1 MNAKLKMNKKLSISA
16 ISTLLFLTLVSCN
29 NPVNSRLSAA
39 DPAPAPETG
48 IYENPA
54 IGLVAGISLDS
65 DILLTYP
72 GVSVSEDTDGNAT
85 IEWVEGL
92 SGSALKCDE
101 NGDFIRIA
109 DGTLPELTVSGSVEV
124 WVQPDLNAVN
134 YYTGI
139 LHKGDNPE
147 VITPEW
153 YFVDETWTM
162 LFHADS
168 KPYFFVTCENEE
180 ETVTPVSLMAD
191 TAIIKGEWS
200 HLAATWN
207 YDELSKN
214 TVINLYVN
222 GEIAVTKTMNGIG
235 PVRDTD
241 GDLII
246 GSQLPV
252 PYNGSD
258 YYTFKGLIDE
268 VSLYN
273 VTRTA
278 EEIMA
283 DYQEYASVL

>member
-1 MNAKLKMNKKLSISA
+1 MNAKLKMNMKLSIITITA
-16 ISTLLFLTLVSCN
+16 ILLLALASCT
-29 NPVNSRLSAA
+29 NPVSSSLSAA
-39 DPAPAPETG
+39 DPVPVPETG
-48 IYENPA
+48 IDVDSA
-54 IGLVAGISLDS
+54 IGLVAGLTLDS
-65 DILLTYP
+65 DILLSYP
-72 GVSVSEDTDGNAT
+72 GVSVSEDAEGNAT

-92 SGSALKCDE
+92 SGTALKGDE

-109 DGTLPELTVSGSVEV
+109 DGTLPELTVAGSVEV
-124 WVQPDLNAVN
+124 WVKPELNAVN

-168 KPYFFVTCENEE
+168 KPYFFVVTESEDG
-180 ETVTPVSLMAD
+180 TVTPVSLMAD
-191 TAIIKGEWS
+191 TAIVKGEWS
-200 HLAATWN
+200 HLAATWI
-207 YDELSKN
+207 YDELSKD
-214 TVINLYVN
+214 TVIKLYVN
-222 GEIAVTKTMNGIG
+222 GEVVVSKTLNGIG

-273 VTRTA
+273 VARSA
-278 EEIMA
+278 DEIMA
-283 DYQEYASVL
+283 DYQVYASVL